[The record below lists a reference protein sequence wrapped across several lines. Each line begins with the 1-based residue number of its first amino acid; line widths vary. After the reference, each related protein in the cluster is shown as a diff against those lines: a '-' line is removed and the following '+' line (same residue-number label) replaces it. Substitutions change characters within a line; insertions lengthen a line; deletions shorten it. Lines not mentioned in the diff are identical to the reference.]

1 MLEEGKKA
9 PAFSLAWTEGGET
22 SLADF
27 AGKWLVLYFYP
38 KDDTSGCTREAQQFS
53 AAAKELKKR
62 GAVVVGVSKD
72 TVASHC
78 KFRDKYGLGF
88 PLASDPDAKTIAK
101 YGAWGEKNN
110 YGKKYMGII
119 RSTVIISPDGVVG
132 RVFPKVKVDG
142 HAAKVLEAL
151 DELRG
156 ASKPKPAAKARAKAK
171 APALTRKA
179 TRK

>member
-1 MLEEGKKA
+1 MLVEGKKA
-9 PAFSLAWTEGGET
+9 PAFSLASSEGGDL
-22 SLADF
+22 SLADY

-38 KDDTSGCTREAQQFS
+38 KDETSGCTREAHDFRD
-53 AAAKELKKR
+53 AGKELKKR
-62 GAVVVGVSKD
+62 GAAVVGVSRD
-72 TVASHC
+72 SIASHC
-78 KFRDKYGLGF
+78 RFRDKHDLDF
-88 PLASDPDAKTIAK
+88 PLASDPDAKMIEK

-119 RSTVIISPDGVVG
+119 RSTVIVSPDGVVA

-142 HAAKVLEAL
+142 HAAAVLAAL

-156 ASKPKPAAKARAKAK
+156 GAKGSKTSK

>member
-9 PAFSLAWTEGGET
+9 PPFSLASSEGGEV

-27 AGKWLVLYFYP
+27 SGRWLVLYFYP
-38 KDDTSGCTREAQQFS
+38 KDETGGCTREAHEFRDAS
-53 AAAKELKKR
+53 KELKKR
-62 GAVVVGVSKD
+62 RASVVGVSRD
-72 TVASHC
+72 SIASHC
-78 KFRDKYGLGF
+78 RFRDKHALDF

-119 RSTVIISPDGVVG
+119 RSTVIVSPDGVVAH
-132 RVFPKVKVDG
+132 VFPKVKADG
-142 HAAKVLEAL
+142 HAAQVLAVL
-151 DELRG
+151 DDLAGG
-156 ASKPKPAAKARAKAK
+156 ARSAKPTKSRK